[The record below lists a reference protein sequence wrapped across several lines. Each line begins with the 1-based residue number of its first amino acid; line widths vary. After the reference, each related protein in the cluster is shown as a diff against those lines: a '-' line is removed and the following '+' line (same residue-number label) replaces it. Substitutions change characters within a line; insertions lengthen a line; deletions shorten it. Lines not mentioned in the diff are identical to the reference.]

1 MKGILFM
8 LVKYINVVCCFN
20 LVVLDIVLIWY
31 DLERVSCL
39 YIVGCLYKILCVV
52 SCNVFNKEI

>member
-1 MKGILFM
+1 M
-8 LVKYINVVCCFN
+8 LVKYINVVCCVNF
-20 LVVLDIVLIWY
+20 VVLDIVLIWY